1 MSIIEWPSGIN
12 PSEMSWRLISNSKTF
27 TSVFTGSSQT
37 VRFPGSKWHCSLN
50 FTNLTD
56 DESRELEALMA
67 SLDGE
72 SGRVKI
78 SHWARKGV
86 ANMGTPLVNAP
97 NQTGRYL
104 QTKGWKPNTDVLRKG
119 DYLTVNNE
127 LKMVTENIKSD
138 VSGNA
143 VIAISPMLR
152 YSPVLNEKVEVAKP
166 YGIFK
171 PVDNEQGDFQ
181 FHPYLLSDVSLEFEE
196 ALY

>member
-37 VRFPGSKWHCSLN
+37 VRFPGSKWHCSLS

-86 ANMGTPLVNAP
+86 ANMGTPLVSAS

-104 QTKGWKPNTDVLRKG
+104 QTKGWKPNTNVLRKG

-127 LKMVTENIKSD
+127 LKMVTENIK
-138 VSGNA
+138 V
-143 VIAISPMLR
+143 MLMGMR
-152 YSPVLNEKVEVAKP
+152 
-166 YGIFK
+166 
-171 PVDNEQGDFQ
+171 
-181 FHPYLLSDVSLEFEE
+181 LLPFPLCFDIHRLSMRKWKLPNLMGFLSR
-196 ALY
+196 

>member
-1 MSIIEWPSGIN
+1 
-12 PSEMSWRLISNSKTF
+12 
-27 TSVFTGSSQT
+27 
-37 VRFPGSKWHCSLN
+37 
-50 FTNLTD
+50 
-56 DESRELEALMA
+56 MA

-72 SGRVKI
+72 SGRVKL

-86 ANMGTPLVNAP
+86 ADMGTPLVSAP

-104 QTKGWKPNTDVLRKG
+104 QTKGWKPNANVLRKG

-138 VSGNA
+138 ASGNA

-152 YSPVLNEKVEVAKP
+152 YSPALNEKVEVAKP